1 MWCLVNDWQTSQEG
15 GGSVQIEKISPFP
28 ESNQFNAAALES
40 RTIWGSIPNLLSFWF
55 NSESFNEPKPT
66 FGFLA
71 PYSQLHWFFFFK
83 NIYLLCKNSQA
94 HTTELKQ
101 YKTNI
106 KYNKFF
112 GEKTPNSQHQRKT
125 RSHKETSH
133 SGTASPQSPSQKEMF
148 QAQWKRSVKSLDG
161 VPGGGNSRNGLVCLH
176 GICH

>member
-1 MWCLVNDWQTSQEG
+1 MMSLLDKHHRKVEEVCKLKRFLHSLNPISSMLLHWKVEQFG
-15 GGSVQIEKISPFP
+15 VQFLIFWAFGLIQNPLMS
-28 ESNQFNAAALES
+28 
-40 RTIWGSIPNLLSFWF
+40 PNLL
-55 NSESFNEPKPT
+55 
-66 FGFLA
+66 LA
-71 PYSQLHWFFFFK
+71 SLHLIPNFTDFFFK

-106 KYNKFF
+106 KYNNFF